1 MKAIKPTTPTEAIH
15 ARITDTLSRPIIDR
29 DEMADALIAS
39 LGLHTE
45 YAGEGIGC
53 NEDGDYPALYT
64 VRAASVELY
73 PRD

>member
-15 ARITDTLSRPIIDR
+15 TRITEVLSRPVTDR

-39 LGLHTE
+39 LGLRTE
-45 YAGEGIGC
+45 YAGEGTGM
-53 NEDGDYPALYT
+53 NEDGDYPAVYT
-64 VRAASVELY
+64 VRANSVQLH